1 MIDKVA
7 GATSGNDR
15 LALLGLLADAVL
27 PGEIRTLKEGALD
40 PATLA
45 ALRKHKPK
53 SVFVLAVRTSAE
65 LPSFVNGRV
74 GTACE
79 VLRIGKSD
87 LELRGLS
94 RMKITRAVAGPP
106 PTAELEAVTHEAA
119 SSALMDGL
127 MQLLAK
133 SPKPHDDAEEDL
145 LRTST
150 SLLRAIAPQQALRDA
165 MSSPMSEAL
174 QAAMATMASRS
185 DADEVRARLEAVKPK
200 GEQKLSAEDKRELS
214 ALIAKLQRD
223 LDLLPKLEGGDAM
236 HGDIISIERRLDMA
250 GLPTEAMDLA
260 RRQCGALRN
269 MSKVHHDYTTYVAH
283 LELMASLPWSGA
295 LSPTPSFEVL
305 RAALETQHF
314 GLTRPKKRIVEYLAV
329 RALGGA
335 SRGLVLC
342 LAGPPGVGKT
352 SLARSIAEGLGRK
365 LIRVPLGGVHDESE
379 IRGHRTSFSN
389 AGPGRILNGMRKA
402 PRDAVMLLDEIDKIG
417 TGTAR
422 SPAAALL
429 EVLDPEQNHAF
440 SDNFLGCG
448 FDLSSVLFIATAN
461 DLETIPPALKDRL
474 EVVELEGYTAAEKLV
489 IGRDHVLPRVQ
500 KESGLPRQPE
510 VADDILEAIIAGWT
524 REAGVRELQRVL
536 STLYRDRAVRHL
548 SADADA
554 LSAPITLEEVT
565 RIVGPARFRKTS
577 TQKTLAVGRVHGLSV
592 GGDGGA
598 VLPIEVLALPGKG
611 ELRLTGRQGEV
622 MREAAEAAR
631 SFLRSRAA
639 RYGIDASVFQ
649 THDLHVHLPEA
660 AIKKDGP
667 SAGVATFLAMLS
679 ALTGRAARGDVAV
692 TGELTLLGE
701 VLAVGGVRAKVLAAE
716 RAGLSQVVLPQENV
730 ADVPDDA
737 RIPRVHIERVED
749 AVDVV
754 LEASTRASTGS

>member
-1 MIDKVA
+1 MMEQKA
-7 GATSGNDR
+7 
-15 LALLGLLADAVL
+15 ALLGLLADAIL
-27 PGEIRTLKEGALD
+27 PGEQRTLQEGALD
-40 PATLA
+40 PGTFTAI
-45 ALRKHKPK
+45 RKHKPTTL
-53 SVFVLAVRTSAE
+53 VALAVRTSAE
-65 LPSFVNGRV
+65 LPSFVNGRI
-74 GTACE
+74 GTTCN
-79 VLRIGKSD
+79 VVRIGKTD
-87 LELRGLS
+87 IEVQGLQ
-94 RMKITRAVAGPP
+94 RVKVTRAFAGPP
-106 PTAELEAVTHEAA
+106 PMAELEALPSESA
-119 SSALMDGL
+119 SSVLLDGL
-127 MQLLAK
+127 AKLLAK
-133 SPKPHDDAEEDL
+133 GPKAHADADEEL
-145 LRTST
+145 LRAAA

-165 MSSPMSEAL
+165 MSLPMQEAL
-174 QAAMATMASRS
+174 QAALGTMASRS
-185 DADEVRARLEAVKPK
+185 DADEVRARLEALVPK
-200 GEQKLSAEDKRELS
+200 GETKLSADDKRELS
-214 ALIAKLQRD
+214 AFIAKLQRD

-236 HGDIISIERRLDMA
+236 HGDILSIERRLDLA

-295 LSPTPSFEVL
+295 LSPTPSFEAL
-305 RAALETQHF
+305 RTALESQHF
-314 GLTRPKKRIVEYLAV
+314 GLKRPKKRIVEYLAV

-379 IRGHRTSFSN
+379 IRGHRTSYSN

-422 SPAAALL
+422 SPSAALL

-448 FDLSSVLFIATAN
+448 FDLSPVLFIATAN

-474 EVVELEGYTAAEKLV
+474 EIVELEGYTAAEKLV

-500 KESGLPRQPE
+500 KECGLPSQPSLDDE
-510 VADDILEAIIAGWT
+510 VLGAIIAGWT

-536 STLYRDRAVRHL
+536 AALYRDRAVRHL
-548 SADADA
+548 SSDAEA
-554 LSAPITLEEVT
+554 LTAPFTLDEVT
-565 RIVGPARFRKTS
+565 RVVGPARYRSASTS
-577 TQKTLAVGRVHGLSV
+577 KSLAVGRVHGLSV
-592 GGDGGA
+592 SGDGGA
-598 VLPIEVLALPGKG
+598 ILPIEVLALPGKG

-639 RYGIDASVFQ
+639 EYGIDAAIFQ
-649 THDLHVHLPEA
+649 TRDLHVHLPEA

-701 VLAVGGVRAKVLAAE
+701 VLPVGGIRAKVLAAE
-716 RAGLSQVVLPQENV
+716 RAGLSQVVLPQENI

-737 RIPRVHIERVED
+737 RIPRVHIERVHE

-754 LEASTRASTGS
+754 LEASPHASTQASTGS